1 MGSRGAL
8 DKGKGKN
15 MGKKIN
21 PFTYQRT
28 CRIQI
33 VTVRG
38 MGRSQDWLSLLDSN
52 TICLLRGPT
61 KAQLKKLQFVIVINN
76 LFIIRDYQCRL
87 SHDVVTSNVDGD
99 VRLHTV
105 SLLEAMR
112 CIMLCGIC
120 CWKIQSGRKLC
131 YADIFTRHTNG
142 ENSRQTSTL
151 SSFSSKSVPLS
162 SSIFKWIGE
171 RFESFLTSA
180 LPSKNVRKTF
190 QPYETTEK
198 RLE

>member
-38 MGRSQDWLSLLDSN
+38 MGRSQDWLSHLDSN

-105 SLLEAMR
+105 STYAVGKFNQDGSCVMQISLQDTQTVKIHDRLQHYRVFPRNR
-112 CIMLCGIC
+112 CRCRVLF
-120 CWKIQSGRKLC
+120 S
-131 YADIFTRHTNG
+131 NG
-142 ENSRQTSTL
+142 SANDLNL
-151 SSFSSKSVPLS
+151 S
-162 SSIFKWIGE
+162 
-171 RFESFLTSA
+171 
-180 LPSKNVRKTF
+180 
-190 QPYETTEK
+190 
-198 RLE
+198 